1 MGDTA
6 TIAYCGPAAVP
17 GDLLTRWNFDP
28 LLMAALAALAI
39 VIASGRV
46 ANARAGWASLVLA
59 TIIFVS
65 PLCAL
70 SSALFSA
77 RVLHHV
83 LLIAAVAPL
92 LALAFP
98 VRRLPSPPLA
108 ALVGLHTIIL
118 WVWHMPAP
126 YAWGLA
132 SVPAYWLMQTSL
144 LVSAWLLWR
153 AIFVSTTQPGPALA
167 ALVATTGQMGLLA
180 ALIVFA
186 PRPLY
191 VVHFASTAA
200 WGMNPLADQQLGGLL
215 MWVPASLPYLG
226 LGLLVGLVE
235 LAASR
240 ANRMTTLL
248 KFIHLGTIAIWSGGL
263 IVLPFLF
270 WQRRAIEVGPEL
282 DRLHRLTRFVYVG
295 MTSPAAFVAIGSGTA
310 LIFLQATFLEWFSL
324 KMVLVGIMVMLHVV
338 AGLTL
343 MHLFEPA
350 GRFSRF
356 SYVALTVAY
365 LVLITAIIGVVL
377 GKPHIDSNQFAQ
389 NLFAPGGLRQFL
401 GETKMPIP

>member
-1 MGDTA
+1 MGDIA

-28 LLMAALAALAI
+28 LLMAALGALAI

-46 ANARAGWASLVLA
+46 ANARAGWASLLLMA
-59 TIIFVS
+59 TIFIS

-98 VRRLPSPPLA
+98 VRRFPSPPLA
-108 ALVGLHTIIL
+108 ALAGLYTIIL

-126 YAWGLA
+126 YVWGLA
-132 SVPAYWLMQTSL
+132 SVPAYWLMQASL

-153 AIFVSTTQPGPALA
+153 AIFASKAQPGPALF
-167 ALVATTGQMGLLA
+167 ALVATIGQMGLLA

-191 VVHFASTAA
+191 AVHFASTAA
-200 WGMNPLADQQLGGLL
+200 WGMNPLADQQLAGLL

-226 LGLLVGLVE
+226 VGLWLAWSSLRPVE
-235 LAASR
+235 
-240 ANRMTTLL
+240 
-248 KFIHLGTIAIWSGGL
+248 
-263 IVLPFLF
+263 
-270 WQRRAIEVGPEL
+270 
-282 DRLHRLTRFVYVG
+282 
-295 MTSPAAFVAIGSGTA
+295 PAA
-310 LIFLQATFLEWFSL
+310 
-324 KMVLVGIMVMLHVV
+324 
-338 AGLTL
+338 
-343 MHLFEPA
+343 
-350 GRFSRF
+350 
-356 SYVALTVAY
+356 
-365 LVLITAIIGVVL
+365 
-377 GKPHIDSNQFAQ
+377 
-389 NLFAPGGLRQFL
+389 
-401 GETKMPIP
+401 